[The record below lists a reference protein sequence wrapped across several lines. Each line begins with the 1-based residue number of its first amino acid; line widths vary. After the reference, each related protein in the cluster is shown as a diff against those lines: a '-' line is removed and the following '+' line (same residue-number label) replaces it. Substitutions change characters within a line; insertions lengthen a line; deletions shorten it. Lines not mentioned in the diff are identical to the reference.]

1 MSKENIIS
9 LFYNGHLQVKEI
21 AKQLDISSAYV
32 TKIIKQDSRY
42 IQEKNFRKSVSK
54 NKRKIAQN
62 EFIKKKR
69 EKQRIEDNYSYVQS
83 QHEQATRELSK
94 SSHLSNESYRK
105 WNYSAYK
112 YNPSK
117 KRYEFDVKLG
127 RSADVP
133 KYIKER
139 WKFMEEK
146 LLKVF
151 KLADKLRDNQSK
163 VYAEVHYTANS
174 QQKLELIIRSKKDF
188 SYIEKCEINLTE
200 NAKIKWDKII
210 TLFET
215 FVGGATN
222 E

>member
-9 LFYNGHLQVKEI
+9 LFYNEHLQVKQI
-21 AKQLDISSAYV
+21 AEQLDISSAYV

-42 IQEKNFRKSVSK
+42 IQEKNFRKSISK

-94 SSHLSNESYRK
+94 SSHLSNENYRK
-105 WNYSAYK
+105 WNYSAYS

-117 KRYEFDVKLG
+117 QRYEFDTKLG

-139 WKFMEEK
+139 
-146 LLKVF
+146 
-151 KLADKLRDNQSK
+151 
-163 VYAEVHYTANS
+163 
-174 QQKLELIIRSKKDF
+174 
-188 SYIEKCEINLTE
+188 
-200 NAKIKWDKII
+200 
-210 TLFET
+210 
-215 FVGGATN
+215 
-222 E
+222 

>member
-105 WNYSAYK
+105 WNYSAYS

-117 KRYEFDVKLG
+117 KRYEFDTKLG

-139 WKFMEEK
+139 
-146 LLKVF
+146 
-151 KLADKLRDNQSK
+151 
-163 VYAEVHYTANS
+163 
-174 QQKLELIIRSKKDF
+174 
-188 SYIEKCEINLTE
+188 
-200 NAKIKWDKII
+200 
-210 TLFET
+210 
-215 FVGGATN
+215 
-222 E
+222 

>member
-9 LFYNGHLQVKEI
+9 LFYKEHLQVKEI
-21 AKQLDISSAYV
+21 AEQLDISSAYV

-42 IQEKNFRKSVSK
+42 IQEKNFRKSISK

-151 KLADKLRDNQSK
+151 KLADSLNEKQDKLFADIEYS
-163 VYAEVHYTANS
+163 ANDR
-174 QQKLELIIRSKKDF
+174 KRLIISIRTKENYK
-188 SYIEKCEINLTE
+188 YIERCEIELT
-200 NAKIKWDKII
+200 NNPLIKWDNII
-210 TLFET
+210 ELFENYI
-215 FVGGATN
+215 GGTTN

>member
-1 MSKENIIS
+1 
-9 LFYNGHLQVKEI
+9 
-21 AKQLDISSAYV
+21 
-32 TKIIKQDSRY
+32 
-42 IQEKNFRKSVSK
+42 
-54 NKRKIAQN
+54 
-62 EFIKKKR
+62 
-69 EKQRIEDNYSYVQS
+69 
-83 QHEQATRELSK
+83 
-94 SSHLSNESYRK
+94 
-105 WNYSAYK
+105 
-112 YNPSK
+112 
-117 KRYEFDVKLG
+117 
-127 RSADVP
+127 
-133 KYIKER
+133 
-139 WKFMEEK
+139 MEEK